1 MKKKTIKW
9 ILGIIGIIF
18 LGAVGSGLW
27 QIGIEPASSWIL
39 DALFKITTLG
49 LSYFEDAFYRDVA
62 KGLHEETSIF
72 TLYFIFVGFTIFFG
86 YIWSTTSGDR
96 ASKFN
101 KFRQR
106 WRGLILK
113 ILTIYLFS
121 LLVFQY
127 STITRRNRIITDFR
141 RRFTIAKSLLDEQ
154 EEEFLLS
161 KFSMIKSKQDYLNVN
176 NMLIEMSSKKI
187 QDLKSSSV
195 KDKTEQ

>member
-9 ILGIIGIIF
+9 ILGVIGVVF
-18 LGAVGSGLW
+18 LGAIGSGLW
-27 QIGIEPASSWIL
+27 QIGMEPASSWIL

-62 KGLHEETSIF
+62 KGLHEETSLF
-72 TLYFIFVGFTIFFG
+72 ALYFIFIGFMIFLGYMWGDIFFG
-86 YIWSTTSGDR
+86 R

-101 KFRQR
+101 KIRQR
-106 WRGLILK
+106 WRGPILK
-113 ILTIYLFS
+113 ILTIYLVA

-141 RRFTIAKSLLDEQ
+141 RRFTIAKFLLDEQ
-154 EEEFLLS
+154 QEEEILG

-176 NMLIEMSSKKI
+176 NMLIEMARKKV
-187 QDLKSSSV
+187 QDLPSPSV
-195 KDKTEQ
+195 KDKTK